1 VQDMANAT
9 ALEALAGGR
18 LHQVVVDNEKTGML
32 LLTKGGLQRRVTL
45 IPLNKIKATTA
56 SPAQLQQVHK
66 LVGDR
71 AVAAVSLISCAAE
84 LQPARRAVGCPPR
97 RRTPPCGAWVRGTR
111 RWSTCLARRSCAA
124 TRSPRASCARSC
136 ASRQ

>member
-1 VQDMANAT
+1 MT
-9 ALEALAGGR
+9 HCGMPHCGMP
-18 LHQVVVDNEKTGML
+18 VDNEKTGML

-71 AVAAVSLISCAAE
+71 AAVVVSLISCAAE
-84 LQPARRAVGCPPR
+84 LQPARLPASPSHAPLWSVG
-97 RRTPPCGAWVRGTR
+97 
-111 RWSTCLARRSCAA
+111 ARY
-124 TRSPRASCARSC
+124 
-136 ASRQ
+136 